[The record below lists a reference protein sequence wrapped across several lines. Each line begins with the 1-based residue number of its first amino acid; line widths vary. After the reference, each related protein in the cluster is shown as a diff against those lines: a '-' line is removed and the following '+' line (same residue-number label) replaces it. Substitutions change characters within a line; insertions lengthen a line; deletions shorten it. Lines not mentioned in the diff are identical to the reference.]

1 MSLSSSSLSSSKKP
15 WCKVCK
21 DSGEPES
28 VYSTHFVKDNKG
40 KPICPKLL
48 ALNCRTCGES
58 GHTVKFCKKAAAVVL
73 TEKKALLPPV
83 TKKKTDEKKVNNMY
97 DLLFV
102 NEEEEDKVEDFPMM
116 FQNTKAKAKEK
127 DDLWGGRKVNKK
139 SLPMSY
145 AAAATS
151 KKKQQDEPK
160 IVFEFQA
167 KEKKKSRWA
176 DAESSSDEE
185 EEEFI

>member
-1 MSLSSSSLSSSKKP
+1 MSLSSSSLSSNSSSSKKP

-48 ALNCRTCGES
+48 ALNCRSCGES
-58 GHTVKFCKKAAAVVL
+58 GHTVKFCKKTAVI
-73 TEKKALLPPV
+73 TEKKAPQQLSL
-83 TKKKTDEKKVNNMY
+83 TKKTDEKKVNNMY

-102 NEEEEDKVEDFPMM
+102 NEEEEDVKEDFPMM
-116 FQNTKAKAKEK
+116 FKAKERE

-145 AAAATS
+145 AAAIS
-151 KKKQQDEPK
+151 KEKPE
-160 IVFEFQA
+160 V
-167 KEKKKSRWA
+167 KEKKKSSWA
-176 DAESSSDEE
+176 DAESSEE
-185 EEEFI
+185 EI